1 MGGEAF
7 AVILRG
13 KEAEA
18 FLRQMGMLDSKER
31 KYHNERVFLDGI
43 RFDSK
48 KEAERYS
55 YLKML
60 ERIGEIE
67 QLELQKKFVLVP
79 TQRNKAGKVTERAIT
94 YRADFYYY
102 SNRLGRYV
110 VEDAKGVKTD
120 VYKMK
125 KKLMLA
131 VHGLEI
137 VEV

>member
-1 MGGEAF
+1 M
-7 AVILRG
+7 IRG
-13 KEAEA
+13 KEAEQL
-18 FLRQMGMLDSKER
+18 LRQLGYIDEPQR

-48 KEAERYS
+48 KESERYS

-79 TQRNKAGKVTERAIT
+79 AQRGRDGKVTERAIT

-102 SNRLGRYV
+102 SNSF
-110 VEDAKGVKTD
+110 
-120 VYKMK
+120 
-125 KKLMLA
+125 
-131 VHGLEI
+131 
-137 VEV
+137 